1 MNVCTF
7 SISLLNKYAHVD
19 WCPVDGEAPPR
30 ILHFNPRLKG
40 DWTGRPVVE
49 QNTCYRMQWGYYEE
63 AIKHK
68 SLELGSKCCF
78 DLGSSDLL
86 EMVTCEASDMG

>member
-19 WCPVDGEAPPR
+19 WFPVDGEAPPR

-40 DWTGRPVVE
+40 DWTGRPIVE
-49 QNTCYRMQWGYYEE
+49 QNTCYRMQWGS
-63 AIKHK
+63 AQRCD
-68 SLELGSKCCF
+68 GSESRPEDETGMYAC
-78 DLGSSDLL
+78 
-86 EMVTCEASDMG
+86 